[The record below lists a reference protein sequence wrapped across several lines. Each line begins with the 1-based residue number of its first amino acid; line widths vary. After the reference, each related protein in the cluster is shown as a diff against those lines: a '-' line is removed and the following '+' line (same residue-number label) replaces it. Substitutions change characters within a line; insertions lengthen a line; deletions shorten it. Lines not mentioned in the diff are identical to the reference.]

1 MTQITVADLQSRFG
15 SENFSFYTIEGGL
28 IALRICNSFGEATL
42 ALHGAHV
49 MTYQPAGAAPV
60 LWMSEKS
67 MYQANEPIRGGIPVC
82 WPWFGPDPEGKFG
95 AHGYAR
101 VSDWNV
107 IDAQHTPAGKS
118 TVTLEL
124 TEKDVDVKFAPQ
136 EFKLQLTVTL
146 VLLSMLTVEYLLRKI
161 RMRFSPGLQ
170 TKF

>member
-1 MTQITVADLQSRFG
+1 
-15 SENFSFYTIEGGL
+15 
-28 IALRICNSFGEATL
+28 
-42 ALHGAHV
+42 
-49 MTYQPAGAAPV
+49 MTYCPAGASPV

-67 MYQANEPIRGGIPVC
+67 MFKAHEPIRGGIPVC

-107 IDAQHTPAGKS
+107 IETQQTPAGKS

-124 TEKDVDVKFAPQ
+124 TEKDVDAKFAPQ

-146 VLLSMLTVEYLLRKI
+146 GSNLTVALKI
-161 RMRFSPGLQ
+161 FNTSCKELIPEQAHG
-170 TKF
+170 